1 MKSKKISFIRP
12 DFPKARAIAKDYR
25 LILKNNWFTNF
36 GPFERRL
43 SEELA
48 AYVGHGVHVAT
59 VSNATLGL
67 MLAIQT
73 YIGEPAN
80 QRNEVLMPAFTFAAG
95 AEMLIR
101 LGFVPVFMDI
111 NTETLQPDLLQAYE
125 YYSKNKKKV
134 AGVLFC
140 NTFGTGAPQIAEW
153 EVFCKR
159 NGLPLVIDSAAGLGS
174 LYVDGSRIG
183 WRGDCE
189 VFSFHATKPF
199 AIGEGGA
206 IMSGK
211 KRPIEKIRQL
221 QNFGFNKNREVEYL
235 GTNAK
240 LPELSCAIGLRQL
253 AELDKRLCKRRQ
265 VLDTYKQYLQPQGYT
280 FQSNDSNSSLAFI
293 SVIAPSE
300 AVAAQDHKRLI
311 KNGIEVRRYYNPPL
325 HQHQLLRKHAKV
337 AGSLKV
343 TDDVCKRIISLP
355 VHRHTTPKTVK
366 RICEL
371 KDIR

>member
-1 MKSKKISFIRP
+1 MV
-12 DFPKARAIAKDYR
+12 AKDYR

-48 AYVGHGVHVAT
+48 AYVGHGVQVAT
-59 VSNATLGL
+59 VANATLGL
-67 MLAIQT
+67 MLAIQAFM
-73 YIGEPAN
+73 GEPDK
-80 QRNEVLMPAFTFAAG
+80 QKNEVLMPAFTFAAG

-101 LGFVPVFMDI
+101 LGFVPVFIDI
-111 NTETLQPDLLQAYE
+111 GMETLQPDLLQAYE
-125 YYSKNKKKV
+125 YYLKNKKKV

-140 NTFGTGAPQIAEW
+140 NTFGTGTPQIAEW
-153 EVFCKR
+153 EVFCKK
-159 NGLPLVIDSAAGLGS
+159 NSLPLVIDSAAGLGS
-174 LYVDGSRIG
+174 RYVDGSRIG

-206 IMSGK
+206 IMSRK
-211 KRPIEKIRQL
+211 KRQIEKIRQL
-221 QNFGFNKNREVEYL
+221 QNFGFNKNREVEDL

-253 AELDKRLCKRRQ
+253 SELDKRLFKRRQ
-265 VLDTYKQYLQPQGYT
+265 VLDMYKHYLQPQGYA

-300 AVAAQDHKRLI
+300 AIAGQDYKRLL
-311 KNGIEVRRYYNPPL
+311 KNGIEVRKYYNPPL
-325 HQHQLLRKHAKV
+325 HQHQLLRKSAKV
-337 AGSLKV
+337 ASSLRV
-343 TDDVCKRIISLP
+343 TDDVCKRILSLP
-355 VHRHTTPKTVK
+355 VHRYTTPKIIK